1 MTWIDS
7 YGFGLGPCGYT
18 VSESRSVIGN
28 ESVIGILTEIGRVI
42 ESRSVVIW
50 TESEI
55 LNRNKMN
62 HCRRNPCMEIL
73 I

>member
-7 YGFGLGPCGYT
+7 YGFDLGPCGSM
-18 VSESRSVIGN
+18 VSERRSVIGN
-28 ESVIGILTEIGRVI
+28 ESVILTETGMVI

-55 LNRNKMN
+55 LNRNMMS
-62 HCRRNPCMEIL
+62 HCRKNPCMEIL